1 MEKTW
6 EYPTLMKVI
15 TIFVIVVC
23 LNMQTT
29 KANDKL
35 IGYYYPVPNNIENY
49 KARMRVSIDTNRV
62 VRKNIV
68 KVITNEF
75 LNKPYPPRFAIF
87 MKGIRAEKLVIVSM
101 TGGNFDT
108 TYRARALL
116 ESMTA
121 VVRRS
126 PLFRDIKPETLL
138 NSLDLFKMLGFKKIV
153 VSDGDKFSYQV
164 VLK

>member
-1 MEKTW
+1 
-6 EYPTLMKVI
+6 MKRRDVI
-15 TIFVIVVC
+15 
-23 LNMQTT
+23 
-29 KANDKL
+29 KKSL
-35 IGYYYPVPNNIENY
+35 IGGSALLAGCTNKEESSGPAVHTKKKIRWRLASSFP
-49 KARMRVSIDTNRV
+49 SSLDTLYGSAV
-62 VRKNIV
+62 VLAD
-68 KVITNEF
+68 KVRE
-75 LNKPYPPRFAIF
+75 
-87 MKGIRAEKLVIVSM
+87 M